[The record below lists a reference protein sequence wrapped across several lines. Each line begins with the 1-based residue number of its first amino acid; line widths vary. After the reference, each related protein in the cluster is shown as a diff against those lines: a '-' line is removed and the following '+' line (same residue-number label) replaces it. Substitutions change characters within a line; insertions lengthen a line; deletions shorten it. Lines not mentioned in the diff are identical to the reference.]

1 MPTPFLSNFEEE
13 AKLETMAL
21 GPDDA
26 FDAFSYYGRYARAR
40 VYVDNLKNRQK
51 RHAEAV
57 HGRKPHG

>member
-26 FDAFSYYGRYARAR
+26 FDAFYQRAAPTSR
-40 VYVDNLKNRQK
+40 PLDTPPSISRPGQ
-51 RHAEAV
+51 
-57 HGRKPHG
+57 